1 MVSSLLSG
9 LRSEGG
15 MSMEGTTT
23 VGFSIRV
30 ATYTK
35 KDVARRV
42 ARRSNARVSVAEKWV
57 DGVFVAL
64 REIMTSANPE
74 LRIEIRDF
82 GVFEVKRTKAK
93 PKARNPRTGEII
105 FVPAR
110 RKTHFKPSKLLRSF
124 LQQSIEKGGQV
135 SVASHELPSPGVGE
149 GETSSG
155 QS

>member
-1 MVSSLLSG
+1 MEETRTIGPSG
-9 LRSEGG
+9 KGH
-15 MSMEGTTT
+15 
-23 VGFSIRV
+23 
-30 ATYTK
+30 TYTK
-35 KDVARRV
+35 KDVANRV
-42 ARRSNARVSVAEKWV
+42 ARISDGKVSVSEKWV
-57 DGVFVAL
+57 DRVFHAL

-124 LQQSIEKGGQV
+124 LQQPIEKGNQV
-135 SVASHELPSPGVGE
+135 PMTPEAVQDLASRANDG
-149 GETSSG
+149 SSG
-155 QS
+155 QSGG